1 MPRLTPAVLRT
12 LDILE
17 LFLDLD
23 SPLTAPDVVRLT
35 GVPRTTAHELLATLV
50 SRDYLQKDEASNTF
64 RLGVRLLQLGN
75 AYSARFDMLAAAN
88 DAARELSSLSGET
101 VSVALREGADVF
113 YLAKVESRDKLRLP
127 SSIGQRLP
135 AHVTGLG
142 KALLAYASPTA
153 VRELYPHPDELP
165 AMTGHSIRTLTG
177 LQEELERVRARGVAF
192 EREEST
198 PRRLL
203 RRSPGTRRIRRR
215 GRRDQRLGVRR
226 PLAPTPRGVLGG
238 AGAAGCCAAVGAARL
253 RRAALHP
260 AVRRPPCHP
269 WCWPTGARIVHA

>member
-198 PRRLL
+198 P
-203 RRSPGTRRIRRR
+203 
-215 GRRDQRLGVRR
+215 DVY
-226 PLAPTPRGVLGG
+226 
-238 AGAAGCCAAVGAARL
+238 CAAAPVRDGSGAVVAAISVSVSAAHWHQRPEEYWAELVQQGAARL
-253 RRAALHP
+253 SAQLGFAEPH
-260 AVRRPPCHP
+260 
-269 WCWPTGARIVHA
+269 